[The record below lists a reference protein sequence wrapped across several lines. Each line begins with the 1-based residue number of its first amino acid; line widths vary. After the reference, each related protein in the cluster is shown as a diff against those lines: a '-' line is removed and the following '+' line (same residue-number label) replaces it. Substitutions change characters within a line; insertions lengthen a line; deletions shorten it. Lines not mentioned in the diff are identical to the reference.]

1 MENTALSGVKI
12 RTASYGKNEIDIPFL
27 IIVLLLVV
35 AGLIVLFSA
44 SYASAYYNYGDSYY
58 FIKNQAVFALMG
70 LAVMTLIILFATR
83 KIYIF
88 ATLPIAGI
96 SIILLALVPFIG
108 TTVNGAKRW
117 IRIAGIS
124 IQPSEIAKI
133 AIVFVF
139 ALMIAIFKEKME
151 KPKYGILPFA
161 VVLLVFAGLVI
172 IEKHV
177 SATVIIC
184 GIAAIMLFVGGVK
197 LVYFIAIGAIGVAGI
212 GGLILV
218 SDHALARVKVWLD
231 PWVDPLGKGF
241 QSIQSL
247 YAIGSGGIFGL
258 GLGQSRQKYLYI
270 PEPQNDFIFS
280 IATEELGFFGAIIII
295 ALFALLIWR
304 GYIIALRTNDRFMSM
319 LVVGLISKF
328 ALQVLFNIAVVT
340 GTIPNTGI
348 SLPFFSYGGTAL
360 VLQLAEM
367 GVILSVSKYS
377 RSEKE

>member
-1 MENTALSGVKI
+1 MELSGKTSAQRRIEVNK
-12 RTASYGKNEIDIPFL
+12 TEYGKSGIDIPFL

-44 SYASAYYNYGDSYY
+44 SFASAYYNYGDSYY
-58 FIKNQAVFALMG
+58 FIKNQAVFALLG
-70 LAVMTLIILFATR
+70 LAVMTLIILFANR
-83 KIYIF
+83 RIYIY
-88 ATLPIAGI
+88 ATPFIVAI

-133 AIVFVF
+133 AIVFAF
-139 ALMIAIFKEKME
+139 ALLIAIFKEKME
-151 KPKYGILPFA
+151 NPKYGILPFA
-161 VVLLVFAGLVI
+161 IVLLVFAGLVI

-197 LVYFIAIGAIGVAGI
+197 LRYFIAIGAVGVTGI
-212 GGLILV
+212 AGLILV
-218 SDHALARVKVWLD
+218 SGHALTRVKVWLD

-247 YAIGSGGIFGL
+247 YAIGSGGLFGL
-258 GLGQSRQKYLYI
+258 GLGKSNQKHLYI

-280 IATEELGFFGAIIII
+280 IATEELGFFGAIIIV

-304 GYIIALRTNDRFMSM
+304 GYVIALRTNDRFMSM
-319 LVVGLISKF
+319 LVVGLVSKF

-367 GVILSVSKYS
+367 GVILSVSKH
-377 RSEKE
+377 R